1 MSKPLP
7 SPNALPW
14 LALTLVLIVLDQA
27 SKWLAVAKLQFEQP
41 VAFIEGF
48 WNWTLT
54 HNRGAAFSFLADA
67 GGWQH
72 WFFIALACL
81 GSAGLALALR
91 HTARADWRTALPYAM
106 VISGALGN
114 VIDRLRFGYVVDFVQ
129 WYWRDFHW
137 PVFNLADSCIVVGA
151 SLLVIAGLFSPKPQA
166 RY

>member
-7 SPNALPW
+7 HPNALPW
-14 LALTLVLIVLDQA
+14 LVLSLVLIVLDQA

-41 VAFIEGF
+41 VAFVDGF

-72 WFFIALACL
+72 WLFIALACL
-81 GSAGLALALR
+81 VSAGLAVALR
-91 HTARADWRTALPYAM
+91 HTARSDWRNALPFAL

-114 VIDRLRFGYVVDFVQ
+114 VIDRIRFGYVVDFVQ

-151 SLLVIAGLFSPKPQA
+151 TILVIAGLFAPKPEA
-166 RY
+166 KA

>member
-1 MSKPLP
+1 MSKALP

-14 LALTLVLIVLDQA
+14 LALSALLIVLDQA

-41 VAFIEGF
+41 VAFVEGF

-72 WFFIALACL
+72 WLFIVLACMV
-81 GSAGLALALR
+81 SVGLAIALR
-91 HTARADWRTALPYAM
+91 HTARSDWRNALPFAM

-114 VIDRLRFGYVVDFVQ
+114 VIDRVRFGYVVDFVQ

-151 SLLVIAGLFSPKPQA
+151 TLMVITSLFQSKAKA
-166 RY
+166 KA

>member
-1 MSKPLP
+1 MKKALP
-7 SPNALPW
+7 SPNALSW
-14 LALTLVLIVLDQA
+14 LFLSLVLVVLDQA
-27 SKWLAVAKLQFEQP
+27 SKWFAVARLQFEQP
-41 VAFIEGF
+41 VPFVDGF

-72 WFFIALACL
+72 WLFVGLACL
-81 GSAGLALALR
+81 VSAALVAALR
-91 HTARADWRTALPYAM
+91 HTPRSDWRNALPFAM

-114 VIDRLRFGYVVDFVQ
+114 VVDRVRFGYVVDFVQ

-151 SLLVIAGLFSPKPQA
+151 ALLVIGSLWPAKQGAAS
-166 RY
+166 